1 MWLRP
6 RPPSISAPVRSTA
19 TLSLRVHLLRA
30 LATPLFALVLTSGSL
45 AYWLAGHYTTQ
56 VFDRALYGVANSI
69 AQQIRISGPRL
80 QHDIP
85 LIAKTLVEGAGSDR
99 VYWRIHGP
107 DGPIGGHDTWLG
119 YGTGQATLY
128 DARLFYAWYNG
139 RQVRAVRLPVWLDS
153 AEDTRPQHLVGDALD
168 SEENTT
174 ALASGKMR
182 GLPGPIVIEVAEQL
196 DRRETAAN
204 EILLAV
210 SVPLIMLL
218 VIGGLILSHVLK
230 EELVPLQLLAD
241 KLNRQTAKSLAS
253 LEESQLPSE
262 LTPLIRAMNA
272 LLARLREALDAQ
284 RKFIADAAH
293 QLRTPLTALKL
304 HADRAAK
311 AGTLQEARPAVLE
324 LQKSAERAIRLS
336 NQLLSLARAEPGLT
350 LEQLGGTTP
359 VDVVALAF
367 ECGAEWVP
375 QALEKQIDMGFETIG
390 TATLDEASRY
400 RVQGNAVLLREALSN
415 LLDNAIKYV
424 PVGGKVTVRAGY
436 TQTVQAMIM
445 IEDNGP
451 GIPHAQ
457 RSQAFTRFFRGDQAS
472 APGSGVAGA
481 GLGLAIVHEIMTLH
495 RGTIVID
502 DVPAHP
508 GVGMRFVI
516 CLPVTVTSAAGKAA
530 DSIA

>member
-6 RPPSISAPVRSTA
+6 RPPSLVPAPRTA
-19 TLSLRVHLLRA
+19 ANQSLRMHLLRA

-56 VFDRALYGVANSI
+56 VFDRALYGVANNI

-80 QHDIP
+80 SHDVP
-85 LIAKTLVEGAGSDR
+85 LIAKTLVEGAGTDR

-107 DGPIGGHDTWLG
+107 DGPIAGHDTWLG
-119 YGTGQATLY
+119 YGTGQVTLY
-128 DARLFYAWYNG
+128 DARLFYAWYEG
-139 RQVRAVRLPVWLDS
+139 RQVRAVRLPVWLESPADN
-153 AEDTRPQHLVGDALD
+153 TPQHIVGDAVNN
-168 SEENTT
+168 EEHAT
-174 ALASGKMR
+174 ALASGKLR
-182 GLPGPIVIEVAEQL
+182 GMPGPIVIEVAEKL

-218 VIGGLILSHVLK
+218 VVGGLILSHVLK

-253 LEESQLPSE
+253 LDESELPSE

-304 HADRAAK
+304 HADRAVK
-311 AGTLQEARPAVLE
+311 AESLPTMRPAVLE

-350 LEQLGGTTP
+350 LEQLGGTAP
-359 VDVVALAF
+359 VDIVTLAF
-367 ECGAEWVP
+367 ETGSLWVP

-390 TATLDEASRY
+390 DATLDEVSHY
-400 RVQGNAVLLREALSN
+400 GVHGNAVLLREALSN

-424 PVGGKVTVRAGY
+424 PTGGRVTVRAGY
-436 TQTVQAMIM
+436 TKTVQAMIV

-451 GIPHAQ
+451 GIPHTQ
-457 RSQAFTRFFRGDQAS
+457 RSQVFTRFFRGDQAS
-472 APGSGVAGA
+472 APGGAVAGA
-481 GLGLAIVHEIMTLH
+481 GLGLAIVHEIITLH

-502 DVPAHP
+502 DVPDTP

-516 CLPVTVTSAAGKAA
+516 CLPVSDMQMRSVAPTV
-530 DSIA
+530 